1 MGELSVS
8 IVRLRWVGY
17 ALFVLS
23 LLDSI
28 AVLIPPNLM
37 NPAWELQT
45 IGALVER
52 VPVPLL
58 GLALIFMGEDEERGN
73 IEEILL
79 KVLSWVCLLS
89 AVIFLLM
96 LPLGIFNTVKL
107 NSQANTQIA
116 AQSQQ
121 QLSQLQAVEDRLQK
135 GSPQELKTL
144 ADELK
149 RMGLE
154 VKTQNPE
161 ELKNQI
167 LARITPAKEQLK
179 QQASAVKKNQG
190 IALIKTSVKWMIGAV
205 ISAILFFTL
214 WKGTDWAR

>member
-8 IVRLRWVGY
+8 IFRLRWVGY

-73 IEEILL
+73 LEEILL

-135 GSPQELKTL
+135 GSAQDLKTL
-144 ADELK
+144 AEELK

-179 QQASAVKKNQG
+179 QQANAVKQNQG

-205 ISAILFFTL
+205 ISAILFFTM